1 LLVEES
7 ALQQAEVECLA
18 DSEVRERRN
27 ERARER
33 RAELDQ
39 QFIDQFAKRIRT
51 LYPSCPQGREQTIAE
66 HACLKYSGRVG
77 RSAAAKSFAD
87 EAVRLAVTAH
97 VRHRE
102 TNYDSLL
109 AKGWFRGEARA
120 QVRERV
126 EVLLANWRKAK
137 D

>member
-1 LLVEES
+1 
-7 ALQQAEVECLA
+7 
-18 DSEVRERRN
+18 
-27 ERARER
+27 
-33 RAELDQ
+33 
-39 QFIDQFAKRIRT
+39 
-51 LYPSCPQGREQTIAE
+51 
-66 HACLKYSGRVG
+66 
-77 RSAAAKSFAD
+77 
-87 EAVRLAVTAH
+87 VTAH

-109 AKGWFRGEARA
+109 AKRWFRREARA